1 MIVLGPTRT
10 YIDTNIIWFAGW
22 LGLAI
27 FDGDSSLL
35 ESDRFLKASRRRRAE
50 WIALIDLFKWA
61 QQGEPPDWVISQ
73 AVLSEL
79 REEHLGYGSEFLN
92 WCLQQHL
99 DDDFEAPIP
108 AIMLS
113 ATSNA
118 LNFLPD
124 APDRHLLA
132 EAAWRN
138 CNLFLTLD
146 VRTIWNYRER
156 ISKLLNIRTVQPS
169 EMLSLYFGVT
179 HEKVMKQLY
188 SLV

>member
-1 MIVLGPTRT
+1 MIVLGPVRT
-10 YIDTNIIWFAGW
+10 YLDTNIIWYADW
-22 LGLAI
+22 LGPAI
-27 FDGDSSLL
+27 SDGDSCVLN
-35 ESDRFLKASRRRRAE
+35 SDPFLKSPKWLRAE
-50 WIALIDLFKWA
+50 WIALMDLFRWA
-61 QQGEPPDWVISQ
+61 QQGEHPDWVTSR

-79 REEHLGYGSEFLN
+79 SYKHLGYGSEFLN

-108 AIMLS
+108 ATMLS

-124 APDRHLLA
+124 VPDRHLLA
-132 EAAWRN
+132 EASWRN

-156 ISKLLNIRTVQPS
+156 ISKLLRIRTVQPS